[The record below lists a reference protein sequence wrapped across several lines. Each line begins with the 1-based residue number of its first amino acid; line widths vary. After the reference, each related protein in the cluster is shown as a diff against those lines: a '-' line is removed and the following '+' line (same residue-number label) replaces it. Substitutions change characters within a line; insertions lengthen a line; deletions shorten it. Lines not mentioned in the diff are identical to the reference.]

1 MKLFQ
6 QLLVAGA
13 AASMIA
19 PIAAQASD
27 INLEDMNSYSAS
39 SRSAGFTNNYLNVQ
53 PGDWAHQSIKDL
65 VNSRGCS
72 VDVSDKSL
80 TRFEAAAIVNSC
92 LGNVAEVSNI
102 ERSLIDEFS
111 SEIALL
117 RGRVDGIEAR
127 MNEFEAGSFSS
138 TTTLDGKAV
147 FVFGAVDGNS
157 DLGETT
163 SGGTD
168 TVAVTDGGTTYN
180 AVIKK
185 ADKDKHSEALSV
197 GYVYQMNLNTSFTG
211 DDNLYVRLK
220 TSDGFENFTS
230 KPGNYLNE
238 AGSGGSVLTVDKIW
252 YTFPLGEKVEATVGP
267 KIENYYMLAAS
278 PSVYKPKV
286 LKAFRFGGHG
296 IAFGA
301 STSTGLGLK
310 YTADNG
316 FASSVTINSKGAQG
330 TNGFLTDADV
340 NKLNVQAAYTTDNW
354 HLSATYTAQHG
365 KFDAFHYYSTD
376 AIDASTDKSGYALR
390 AWFRPDET
398 GTAVPSVSIGFDTVD
413 FQDNPGGYQNGSGYS
428 IAFNWQDMFQADD
441 TIGVAFGQP
450 IKGEDNV
457 TAGVEDVDPFLWEA
471 YYSFRPNDS
480 IEITPGV
487 FGGSD
492 VRADEND
499 DIFGAVLQTTFRF

>member
-1 MKLFQ
+1 M
-6 QLLVAGA
+6 LVAGA

-19 PIAAQASD
+19 PFAAQATD
-27 INLEDMNSYSAS
+27 INLEDMNSYSNS
-39 SRSAGFTNNYLNVQ
+39 SKSAGFTNNYLNVQ

-65 VNSRGCS
+65 VKSRGC
-72 VDVSDKSL
+72 DINVSDKSL

-147 FVFGAVDGNS
+147 FVLGAVDGNL
-157 DLGETT
+157 DLGETKDKT
-163 SGGTD
+163 GTVTGD
-168 TVAVTDGGTTYN
+168 IDGDGTKETVATVDEDASN
-180 AVIKK
+180 ALTEK
-185 ADKDKHSEALSV
+185 LSV

-220 TSDGFENFTS
+220 TSDGFENFVS
-230 KPGNYLNE
+230 KPGTYLNE
-238 AGSGGSVLTVDKIW
+238 AGSGGSVITVDKIW
-252 YTFPLGEKVEATVGP
+252 YTFPIGDKVEATVGP

-278 PSVYKPKV
+278 PSVYQPKV

-310 YTADNG
+310 YNADNG
-316 FASSVTINSKGAQG
+316 FASSITVNSKGAQG
-330 TNGFLTDADV
+330 TSGFLTDQDT
-340 NKLNVQAAYTTDNW
+340 NKMNIQAAYTADNY
-354 HLSATYTAQHG
+354 HLSATYTTQHG
-365 KFDAFHYYSTD
+365 KFNAFHYFSTD
-376 AIDASTDKSGYALR
+376 AIDASTDKNGYALR
-390 AWFRPDET
+390 GWWRPDET
-398 GTAVPSVSIGFDTVD
+398 GTAVPSISVGYDTVD
-413 FQDNPGGYQNGSGYS
+413 FADNPNGYQKGNGYS
-428 IAFNWQDMFQADD
+428 IALNWNDIIQADD
-441 TIGVAFGQP
+441 VIGVAFGQP
-450 IKGEDNV
+450 IKGTDNV
-457 TAGVEDVDPFLWEA
+457 TAGKEDVDPFLWEA

-480 IEITPGV
+480 IEVTPGI
-487 FGGSD
+487 FGGTD
-492 VRADEND
+492 VRADTND
-499 DIFGAVLQTTFRF
+499 DIFGAILQTTFKF